1 MTSSYSGLK
10 ILLVDDS
17 EDDTL
22 MAKKVFAAMGFKH
35 SLTTVAD
42 ASEALDYLHCRGKYS
57 GRKPELPD
65 LMLLDIS
72 LPMMDGFALLRK
84 LKADPVLKKI
94 PVTMLTTSSS
104 RDDITRSYEYGAA
117 SFITKPASFECFK
130 DVICQFGRY
139 WLSVSALP
147 Q

>member
-1 MTSSYSGLK
+1 MNTSYSGLR

-22 MAKKVFAAMGFKH
+22 MAKKAFAAMGFKH

-57 GRKPELPD
+57 GRKPVLPD

-72 LPMMDGFALLRK
+72 LPMMDGFALLRR
-84 LKADPVLKKI
+84 LKADPAFKKI

-139 WLSVSALP
+139 WLSVSTLP